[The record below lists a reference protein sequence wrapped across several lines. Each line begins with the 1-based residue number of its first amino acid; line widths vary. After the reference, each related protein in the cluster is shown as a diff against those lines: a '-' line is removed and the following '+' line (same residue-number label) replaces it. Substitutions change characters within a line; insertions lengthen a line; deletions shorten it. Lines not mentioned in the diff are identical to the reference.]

1 MTRGPATTT
10 ERPRVGPYRGAHWGL
25 LLAAGIAC
33 VVGLVTLVRALELPP
48 VVDQLT
54 FENPTRFRMTISV
67 TTDAHDDWTLV
78 GTVRQETTA
87 TFTDVIDQGEVWV
100 FRFAAQGKVGGELRL
115 SRAQLEE
122 SAWQVQVPPRI
133 GANLEGQGAPFS
145 P

>member
-1 MTRGPATTT
+1 M
-10 ERPRVGPYRGAHWGL
+10 
-25 LLAAGIAC
+25 
-33 VVGLVTLVRALELPP
+33 LVRALELPP
-48 VVDQLT
+48 AVDRLT

-87 TFTDVIDQGEVWV
+87 TFTDVIDQGDVWV

-122 SAWQVQVPPRI
+122 SGWQVQVPPRI
-133 GANLEGQGAPFS
+133 GANLEAQGAPFS